1 MKLRD
6 AVSRCKFTI
15 ANGNKPNQTDVEAYN
30 MILEYLAKTQEKTVQ
45 ENLLFAKLY
54 ALTLEKLTEACGDVN
69 FANKQLNKILSEPM
83 DLRIEMLLMKLKH
96 AELSQSLSDPM
107 LEGKTEEELKE
118 IFKQYPK
125 FTELFQTCWDHWDK
139 DNVIS
144 HLNTQINLSLHEYKN
159 NV

>member
-30 MILEYLAKTQEKTVQ
+30 MVLEFLHKTQEKTIQ

-54 ALTLEKLTEACGDVN
+54 TFVLSGLTDQYGDVN
-69 FANKQLNKILSEPM
+69 FANKQLNKILSEPI
-83 DLRIEMLLMKLKH
+83 DIRIQMLLMKLKH
-96 AELSQSLSDPM
+96 AELSQSISDPM

-118 IFKQYPK
+118 VFQRYPK
-125 FTELFQTCWDHWDK
+125 FAELFQTCWDHWDK
-139 DNVIS
+139 DSVTGY
-144 HLNTQINLSLHEYKN
+144 LNMNINLSLHEYKN